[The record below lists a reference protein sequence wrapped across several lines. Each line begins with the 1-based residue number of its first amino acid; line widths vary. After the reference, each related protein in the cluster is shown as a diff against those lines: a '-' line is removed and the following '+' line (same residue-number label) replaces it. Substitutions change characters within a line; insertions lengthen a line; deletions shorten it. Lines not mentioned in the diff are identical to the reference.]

1 MLEQCMEA
9 LDQQNYV
16 LNEQAEEIA
25 LLRAK
30 MRHFEYL
37 MDALKMSTGNV
48 DSYDEISGWEDAN
61 LLEGNRL
68 LKSMSGDLGAM
79 ESNLLCCRDPV

>member
-9 LDQQNYV
+9 LDQQNSV

-25 LLRAK
+25 FLRAK

-37 MDALKMSTGNV
+37 MDALKLSTG
-48 DSYDEISGWEDAN
+48 DFDLYDEVRDESM
-61 LLEGNRL
+61 RL
-68 LKSMSGDLGAM
+68 F
-79 ESNLLCCRDPV
+79 

>member
-1 MLEQCMEA
+1 MLEQCMET

-16 LNEQAEEIA
+16 LNEQAEELA

-37 MDALKMSTGNV
+37 MDAYKLSKGIIHLWYYEKILITIGFFRRKSSSTKYV
-48 DSYDEISGWEDAN
+48 
-61 LLEGNRL
+61 
-68 LKSMSGDLGAM
+68 
-79 ESNLLCCRDPV
+79 